1 MANILSWIYRICILS
16 FGWRR
21 LLIMLVAG
29 AIAAFSMPPF
39 LFLPMLFVTMPLW
52 VWCLDGAER
61 SSGWGLVFGPSFWIG
76 FCFGLGYFV
85 VALHWVGSA
94 FLVDGGAL
102 VFAIPFA
109 VLALASVLAVFWGL
123 ASAGAHFFWSN
134 SFMRI
139 ISLSIFLA
147 LAEFL
152 RGTLFTGFPF
162 DVLGYALTA
171 NVTMMQLASVVGIYG
186 LTILAAILGFLPA
199 LVWPQD
205 ERSLSARLLPLFMIF
220 ALLAAQLGFGQY
232 RLNEIE
238 TSPRG
243 DMRVRLVQPGVLQ
256 SEKWRPESA
265 QIILER
271 LLSMSAARTNPDDTG
286 LNDITHLIWPEAA
299 LPFFLSDF
307 PEALV
312 RIADMLPDGTTLIT
326 GAPRRQLDTNLQERE
341 YNSILAIDSS
351 GETLAS
357 YDKTHLVPFGEYL
370 PFEPVLNSIGI
381 NQFVTAFKGW
391 SAGESRNLMQTPTT
405 PPFLPLICYEAIFSG
420 ALFSKSPDGAAQKAQ
435 FILNLTNDAWFD
447 NSIGPDQSFQHAR
460 LRAVEQGLP
469 MIRVANTGKSAIID
483 PLGRISSVME
493 PGEIGIADADIPN
506 RIEPTIFSRYLN
518 LPFFAA
524 LFLGFILIVLTRLR
538 PLRP

>member
-1 MANILSWIYRICILS
+1 MSWISRICILS

-21 LLIMLVAG
+21 LLIMLIAG
-29 AIAAFSMPPF
+29 GIAALSMPPF
-39 LFLPMLFVTMPLW
+39 LFLPLLFVTFPLW

-61 SSGWGLVFGPSFWIG
+61 SSGLGLVFGPSFWIG
-76 FCFGLGYFV
+76 FSFGLGYFA
-85 VALHWVGSA
+85 VALHWVGFA
-94 FLVDGGAL
+94 FLVDGGL
-102 VFAIPFA
+102 FVFAIPFA
-109 VLALASVLAVFWGL
+109 VLGLAAILAVFWGL
-123 ASAGAHFFWSN
+123 ASSAAHFFWSN

-139 ISLSIFLA
+139 ISLSVFLA

-171 NVTMMQLASVVGIYG
+171 NVTMMQLASVIGVYG
-186 LTILAAILGFLPA
+186 LTLLAAVLGFLPA
-199 LVWPQD
+199 LVWPAD
-205 ERSLSARLLPLFMIF
+205 ERSLSKRLMPLFMIF
-220 ALLAAQLGFGQY
+220 VLLAAQLSFGQY

-238 TSPRG
+238 ISQRD
-243 DMRVRLVQPGVLQ
+243 DMRLRLVQPGVLQ
-256 SEKWRPESA
+256 AEKWQPASA

-271 LLSMSAARTNPDDTG
+271 LLAMSASRTGPDDNG
-286 LNDITHLIWPEAA
+286 LSDITHLIWPEAA

-326 GAPRRQLDTNLQERE
+326 GAPRRQLAANLQELE
-341 YNSILAIDSS
+341 YNSILAIGSN
-351 GETLAS
+351 GETLSS

-370 PFEPVLNSIGI
+370 PFESLLNGIGI
-381 NQFVTAFKGW
+381 KQFVTTFKGW

-420 ALFSKSPDGAAQKAQ
+420 ALFSNSPDGAADKAQ

-447 NSIGPDQSFQHAR
+447 NSIGPAQSFQHAR

-469 MIRVANTGKSAIID
+469 MVRVANTGKSAIID
-483 PLGRISSVME
+483 PLGRISSVLE
-493 PGEIGIADADIPN
+493 PGEIGIVDADMPN
-506 RIEPTIFSRYLN
+506 RIEPTFFSRYLN
-518 LPFFAA
+518 LPFFGA
-524 LFLGFILIVLTRLR
+524 LLLGFGFVAITRLR
-538 PLRP
+538 SLRP